1 MVWFG
6 SYILGRGNN
15 VVDNCNYLKHKIIKM
30 YNLIPVDPNLLF
42 YVETNRVDKL
52 SPGPFLDLYTIIHT
66 C

>member
-1 MVWFG
+1 M
-6 SYILGRGNN
+6 
-15 VVDNCNYLKHKIIKM
+15 VDNCNYLKHKIIKM